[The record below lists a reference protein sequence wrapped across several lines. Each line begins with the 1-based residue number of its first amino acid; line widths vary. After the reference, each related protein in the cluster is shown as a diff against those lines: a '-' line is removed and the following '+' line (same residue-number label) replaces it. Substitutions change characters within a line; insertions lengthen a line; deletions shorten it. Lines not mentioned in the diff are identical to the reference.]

1 VTILTKGMG
10 GAKILIKKLTDM
22 SGRKR
27 IVKGGELED
36 FTYKPKMPLNK
47 GQGKLF
53 TEKFKKESKQSN
65 QLEFNFKN
73 KNKNKKQK
81 DLPKK
86 LKTLIKKAEI
96 K

>member
-1 VTILTKGMG
+1 MTLITKGMG

-36 FTYKPKMPLNK
+36 FRYKSKMPINK

-53 TEKFKKESKQSN
+53 TEKFKKESKGPK
-65 QLEFNFKN
+65 QLKFKFK
-73 KNKNKKQK
+73 KNNDK
-81 DLPKK
+81 
-86 LKTLIKKAEI
+86 
-96 K
+96 

>member
-1 VTILTKGMG
+1 MTILTKGMG

-36 FTYKPKMPLNK
+36 FTYKPKMPLNT

-53 TEKFKKESKQSN
+53 TEKFKKESKG
-65 QLEFNFKN
+65 
-73 KNKNKKQK
+73 
-81 DLPKK
+81 PKLFPAK
-86 LKTLIKKAEI
+86 RDAAKTLKTLTKKAEI

>member
-1 VTILTKGMG
+1 MTILTKGMG

-36 FTYKPKMPLNK
+36 FTYKTKMPRNK

-53 TEKFKKESKQSN
+53 TEKFKKERKGPKQLKLFST
-65 QLEFNFKN
+65 
-73 KNKNKKQK
+73 
-81 DLPKK
+81 K
-86 LKTLIKKAEI
+86 LKDYM
-96 K
+96 

>member
-1 VTILTKGMG
+1 MTILTKGMG

-36 FTYKPKMPLNK
+36 FTYKPKMPLNT

-53 TEKFKKESKQSN
+53 TEKFKKKSKGPK
-65 QLEFNFKN
+65 QLKLFPAKRDAA
-73 KNKNKKQK
+73 KT
-81 DLPKK
+81 
-86 LKTLIKKAEI
+86 LKTLTKKAEI